1 MSNAAVPFFL
11 SVVIPTHN
19 RGDLAARAIQSVL
32 DQDRSRRVQ
41 VVVVDD
47 GSTDGTAEMLGQ
59 RFGNDARVELL
70 SSPRR
75 HASAARNL
83 GFQATRGSHVC
94 FLDSDDYWLEGT
106 LANIEHVFA
115 TYPTLAFVSIEGA
128 TLGTPAQAA
137 LQRIVAGDS
146 PGWSHAK
153 FRSAPLQSASIEL
166 VGGSRRA
173 RLLHGD
179 YFPAIIHGDLFYL
192 SGLVIRRECVVSAGG
207 FNERFR
213 YFNDW
218 EFFARMCAQG
228 PGAYL
233 EYDGFRRDTGR
244 SDQISR
250 RRPPT
255 STARRQLFIVR
266 SLLRRASFA
275 ATYGNELRDALVDA
289 CYQMA
294 RALPSGPHRAW
305 AARYLRRCI
314 LHGHKML
321 RSAALLC
328 GLAPR
333 CFSRDSHSAAG
344 SAAIER

>member
-1 MSNAAVPFFL
+1 MSNAAVPCFL

-19 RGDLAARAIQSVL
+19 RRDLAARAIQSVL
-32 DQDRSRRVQ
+32 DQDCSRRVQ

-59 RFGNDARVELL
+59 RFGNDTRVELL

-128 TLGTPAQAA
+128 TLATPAQAT

-146 PGWSHAK
+146 PGWSHAR
-153 FRSAPLQSASIEL
+153 FHSAPLQSASIEL
-166 VGGSRRA
+166 ADGSGRA

-192 SGLVIRRECVVSAGG
+192 SGLVIRRECVASAGG

-244 SDQISR
+244 PDQISR
-250 RRPPT
+250 RRPA
-255 STARRQLFIVR
+255 TATVRRRLFIVR
-266 SLLRRASFA
+266 SLLRRPPLASAYRSQLSA
-275 ATYGNELRDALVDA
+275 ALIDAY
-289 CYQMA
+289 YQMG
-294 RALPSGPHRAW
+294 RALLPSPHRAW
-305 AARYLRRCI
+305 AVRYLRRSIC
-314 LHGHKML
+314 HGHKLL
-321 RSAALLC
+321 RSIALLC
-328 GLAPR
+328 GVRPDD
-333 CFSRDSHSAAG
+333 SRDPQRVAG
-344 SAAIER
+344 SAVVER